1 MFTTY
6 YYYYYSV
13 YIHSYFSWQVGWNC
27 QDKDVS
33 RCKKLVCPLS
43 SISFRG
49 RPITRVGRGQH
60 CRWQQWWWR
69 RNVLL
74 MTFDELDLFL
84 TNYASV
90 WPAQWLGIMFY
101 LVLLKQLSPQLD
113 IQQNVSSINFPGQST
128 HLHISQS
135 SRLHQAPTTCMSPF
149 DQTPR
154 DTRYYK
160 EWIFESCEMIKLGWS
175 NDLVSIA
182 NCFEGG

>member
-1 MFTTY
+1 MYTTF

-60 CRWQQWWWR
+60 CRWQQQWWWR
-69 RNVLL
+69 RNALL
-74 MTFDELDLFL
+74 MTFDELDLFM
-84 TNYASV
+84 TNYAIV

-113 IQQNVSSINFPGQST
+113 IQQNVSSFPVNQLIFIKPIITSPSST
-128 HLHISQS
+128 YHMYVTL
-135 SRLHQAPTTCMSPF
+135 
-149 DQTPR
+149 
-154 DTRYYK
+154 
-160 EWIFESCEMIKLGWS
+160 WS
-175 NDLVSIA
+175 NTQGYKILQGMNLWILWNDKTRLDKWPCV
-182 NCFEGG
+182 NC